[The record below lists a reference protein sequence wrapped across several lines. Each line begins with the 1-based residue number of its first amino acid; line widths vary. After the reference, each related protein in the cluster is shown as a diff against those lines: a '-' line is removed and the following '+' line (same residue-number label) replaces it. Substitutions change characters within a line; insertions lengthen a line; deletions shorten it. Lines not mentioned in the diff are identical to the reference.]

1 MSTPETERQY
11 TERLLRE
18 MLAEASAAEEAR
30 ANEARAARAKV
41 DRDKIAKAEAILAR
55 AARPFLPRVATPALR
70 SLPEPALLSSPDSA
84 LPSVASLAS
93 PGMGEPSTPSA
104 FRLAL
109 VGAPKV
115 AFRSL
120 TRLASRS
127 VAKRAARKVAKLPSR
142 GTDDSPALQSEAN
155 PASRRPVEPALHNVA
170 KPAFPTA
177 ARPALPSLA
186 RPSAP
191 SAELNE
197 AIAASRDSLLDGLFP
212 DVDWPQP
219 PRAQFPKVKKKDDRR
234 SDIVF
239 AALGITLG
247 LICALFPWYIFF
259 NQDQFGVQAMKFG
272 GSGTN
277 AGRVSGGSQMENT
290 SQPLT
295 ANDVPDVDLFA
306 TGTLQDPED
315 KTQAP
320 GLEEQPFPADPK
332 FRMVHVANGR
342 AMIQD
347 DAGLWIVQRGSKLPD
362 SSIVSSIEQRGGKW
376 VMVTS
381 TDQVI
386 ELSK

>member
-1 MSTPETERQY
+1 MQETELQY

-18 MLAEASAAEEAR
+18 MIAEASAAEEAR
-30 ANEARAARAKV
+30 ANEARAVRAKA
-41 DRDKIAKAEAILAR
+41 DRDKAAKAEAILAR

-70 SLPEPALLSSPDSA
+70 SLPEPALLSPPDSA
-84 LPSVASLAS
+84 LPSVANLAL

-109 VGAPKV
+109 VGAPKA
-115 AFRSL
+115 AFRSV

-127 VAKRAARKVAKLPSR
+127 VAKRAARRVAKLPSR
-142 GTDDSPALQSEAN
+142 GTDKPALPSDAK
-155 PASRRPVEPALHNVA
+155 PASRGPVEPALHDVA
-170 KPAFPTA
+170 KPAFLKA
-177 ARPALPSLA
+177 ARPAPPSLA
-186 RPSAP
+186 RPRAP

-212 DVDWPQP
+212 DADWPQP
-219 PRAQFPKVKKKDDRR
+219 PRAQFPKLKKKDDRR

-259 NQDQFGVQAMKFG
+259 NQDQFGVQAIKFG

-277 AGRVSGGSQMENT
+277 AGRVSGGSQMEN
-290 SQPLT
+290 SGQPLT
-295 ANDVPDVDLFA
+295 VNDVPDVDLFA

-315 KTQAP
+315 ETQPP
-320 GLEEQPFPADPK
+320 GVDEQPFPADPK

-342 AMIQD
+342 AMIED

-362 SSIVSSIEQRGGKW
+362 SSVVSSIEQHGGKW